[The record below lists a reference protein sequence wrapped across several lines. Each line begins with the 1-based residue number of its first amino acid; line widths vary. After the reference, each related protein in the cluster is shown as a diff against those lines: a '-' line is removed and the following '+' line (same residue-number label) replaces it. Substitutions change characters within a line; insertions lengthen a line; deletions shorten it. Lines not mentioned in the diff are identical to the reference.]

1 MNRIRTFWRNINS
14 SLWFVPTLMVAGA
27 VLLAYFL
34 VVLDLHIG
42 RKWVSNYPLL
52 FGSGADGA
60 RGVLSAVA
68 GSMMTVAAL
77 SFSLTLS
84 TLAQV
89 SNQYTPRVMRNFMRS
104 RTNQLVLGCF
114 VGIFAY
120 CLFVLR
126 TIRGGDEGSFIPP
139 IAVTGGL
146 VLAML
151 SIGVLIFFIHHMASS
166 IQATNIVR
174 EVTQETEASIQ
185 RLFPEKMG
193 AQAELGKEAELRFQA
208 NTLRWVPV
216 PAQDNGYVQDIDND
230 GLLKMAQELGGV
242 VRMAHG
248 IGSFVSRGA
257 TLASV
262 ARYDSPL
269 PLPLADK
276 VADDLNEHF
285 SLGSQRSLE
294 QDVGFGLRQIV
305 DIALKALS
313 PGINDT
319 TTSIICID
327 YLGSLLAQLAAAYF
341 PGTLRTGDDT
351 DDATPVRVVAIQP
364 SFAGYLDTA
373 FDQIRVSGEGNV
385 AVYLRLLTALATA
398 AARTADPARHQALR
412 THVGRIREAAART
425 LDTDYERDQVR
436 THAREVEELL
446 ATEKVAG

>member
-1 MNRIRTFWRNINS
+1 MNRLRTFWRNINS
-14 SLWFVPTLMVAGA
+14 SLWFVPTIMVAVA

-34 VVLDLHIG
+34 VILDLRIG

-60 RGVLSAVA
+60 RGVLTAIA

-89 SNQYTPRVMRNFMRS
+89 SSQYTPRVMRNFMRS
-104 RTNQLVLGCF
+104 RTNQLVLGTF
-114 VGIFAY
+114 VSIFAY
-120 CLFVLR
+120 CLFILR
-126 TIRGGDEGSFIPP
+126 TIRGGNEDKFIPP
-139 IAVTGGL
+139 IAVTGSL
-146 VLAML
+146 VLALL

-166 IQATNIVR
+166 IQATNIVL
-174 EVTQETEASIQ
+174 EATQETEEAIK
-185 RLFPEKMG
+185 RLFPQKMG
-193 AQAELGKEAELRFQA
+193 AKAELDREAELLFRA
-208 NTLRWVPV
+208 DELRWVPV

-230 GLLKMAQELGGV
+230 GLLAVARELGGV
-242 VRMAHG
+242 VRMEHG
-248 IGSFVSRGA
+248 IGSFVARGA

-262 ARYDSPL
+262 ARYASPL
-269 PLPLADK
+269 PLPLAVK
-276 VADDLNEHF
+276 ITDDLNEHF

-319 TTSIICID
+319 TTSVICID
-327 YLGSLLAQLAAAYF
+327 YLGSLVAQLAAADF
-341 PGTLRTGDDT
+341 PGTLRTGDET

-364 SFAGYLDTA
+364 SFADYLDTA

-385 AVYLRLLTALATA
+385 AVYLRLLTALGTA
-398 AARTADPARHQALR
+398 AARSDDPARREALR

-425 LDTDYERDQVR
+425 LNTDYERGQVR
-436 THAREVEELL
+436 EQAREVEQLL
-446 ATEKVAG
+446 AGEKG